1 MMRRKVHHYLPFGVG
16 DDPDEQAEEV
26 PVMSLP
32 LYLIGARGCGKTTV
46 GQALANA
53 LGYAFSDT
61 DRYLQQTTQR
71 TVADIVSAEG
81 WEGFRQR
88 ETLSLKAVTAPAT
101 VIATGGGMVLA
112 AENGKFMREQ
122 GRVIY
127 LKADANV
134 LAARL
139 EAYPEQDQRPTLTGR
154 PIADEMVEV
163 LAARDALY
171 QQTAHYVINAM
182 QCPDKV
188 VEDIIT
194 MLSLARAS

>member
-1 MMRRKVHHYLPFGVG
+1 MMRRKVNYYLPFAAGADHAEGV
-16 DDPDEQAEEV
+16 EEV

-46 GQALANA
+46 GQALAKA
-53 LGYAFSDT
+53 SGYAFSDT
-61 DRYLQQTTQR
+61 DRHLQQTTQR
-71 TVADIVSAEG
+71 SVADIVSAEG

-88 ETLSLKAVTAPAT
+88 ESLSLQAVTAPAT

-112 AENGKFMREQ
+112 ADNRKFMREH

-127 LKADANV
+127 LKAEASV

-139 EAYPEQDQRPTLTGR
+139 QAYPEQDQRPTLTGR

-163 LAARDALY
+163 LAERDALY

-182 QCPDKV
+182 QRPENV
-188 VEDIIT
+188 VEDIIA
-194 MLSLARAS
+194 MLALARAS

>member
-1 MMRRKVHHYLPFGVG
+1 
-16 DDPDEQAEEV
+16 
-26 PVMSLP
+26 MSLP

-46 GQALANA
+46 GQALAEA

-71 TVADIVSAEG
+71 TVAEIVSAEG

-88 ETLSLKAVTAPAT
+88 ETLSLKAVTAPCT

-127 LKADANV
+127 LKAEAKV

-182 QCPDKV
+182 QSPEKV
-188 VEDIIT
+188 VEDIIA